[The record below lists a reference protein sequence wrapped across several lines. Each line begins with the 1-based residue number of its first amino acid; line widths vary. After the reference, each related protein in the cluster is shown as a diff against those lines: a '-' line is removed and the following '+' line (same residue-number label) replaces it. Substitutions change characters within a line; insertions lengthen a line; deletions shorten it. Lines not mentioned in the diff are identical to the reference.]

1 MAAGPWCRFEEEDVS
16 GVTDEETKRGFVLGE
31 DDPLERTAVVN
42 LNDLRKDLGGG
53 TRQAKDRHLLIRA
66 RGAQLGQVL
75 KLGPQPHR
83 VGRANDCEI
92 WLSDDGVS
100 RKHATVTFENG
111 VYSIEDTGSANGTF
125 VGGQKVERAS
135 LRDGDL
141 IQFGPQAV
149 FRYSVADEVQEQ
161 LLRQLYEA
169 SVTDALT
176 GANNREHFDSQL
188 RMELSYARRHGTD
201 LSLVMFDVDHFKR
214 VNDTYGHPVG
224 DEVLVEIS
232 KVTRRLVR
240 NEDVFARYG
249 GEEFALILRGI
260 ALDGARVVGER
271 LREKIAELSVSTDK
285 GPLQVTVS
293 VGCASFGTTTEQTA
307 EAMVQSADKRLY
319 VAKRGGR
326 NRVVA
331 AD

>member
-1 MAAGPWCRFEEEDVS
+1 VRGRRATA
-16 GVTDEETKRGFVLGE
+16 VTDEETKKAFVLSDD

-42 LNDLRKDLGGG
+42 LADLRPGASN
-53 TRQAKDRHLLIRA
+53 RQAKDRHLLIRA

-75 KLGPQPHR
+75 KLGTQPHR
-83 VGRANDCEI
+83 VGRANECEV

-100 RKHATVTFENG
+100 RKHASILYEDGAYV
-111 VYSIEDTGSANGTF
+111 IEDSGSANGTF
-125 VGGQKVERAS
+125 VGGQKVERAI

-149 FRYSVADEVQEQ
+149 FRYSQADEGQEQ

-176 GANNREHFDSQL
+176 GANNREHFDNQL
-188 RMELSYARRHGTD
+188 RMELSYARRHSTD
-201 LSLVMFDVDHFKR
+201 LALVMFDVDHFKR

-232 KVTRRLVR
+232 NATRRLVR

-260 ALDGARVVGER
+260 ALDGAKIVGDR
-271 LREKIAELSVSTDK
+271 LRERVAGLSIETDK
-285 GPLQVTVS
+285 GPVTVTIS
-293 VGCASFGTTTEQTA
+293 VGCASFASATEQTA
-307 EAMVQSADKRLY
+307 EAMVQTADKRLY
-319 VAKRGGR
+319 MAKHGGR

-331 AD
+331 EG

>member
-1 MAAGPWCRFEEEDVS
+1 VS
-16 GVTDEETKRGFVLGE
+16 DRPKLGTYG
-31 DDPLERTAVVN
+31 DDDASAERTAVVT
-42 LNDLRKDLGGG
+42 LSSLRSGSS
-53 TRQAKDRHLLIRA
+53 RREVKDRFLLIRA
-66 RGAQLGQVL
+66 RGAQLGHVTR
-75 KLGPQPHR
+75 LGVEPVR
-83 VGRANDCEI
+83 IGRSQECEI

-100 RKHATVTFENG
+100 RKHALIRPEQGGYV
-111 VYSIEDTGSANGTF
+111 IEDTQSANGTF
-125 VGGQKVERAS
+125 VAGQRVETAV

-149 FRYSVADEVQEQ
+149 FRYSVADESQEL

-188 RMELSYARRHGTD
+188 RMELSYARRHNTD
-201 LSLVMFDVDHFKR
+201 LALLLFDVDHFKR

-224 DEVLVEIS
+224 DEVLVEIARA
-232 KVTRRLVR
+232 VRRLVR

-260 ALDGARVVGER
+260 DITGARAAGER
-271 LREKIAELSVSTDK
+271 LRAQAEKLTVASDR
-285 GPLQVTVS
+285 GPVQVTIS
-293 VGCASFGTTTEQTA
+293 VGCASLATTSDPTTEALVQTA
-307 EAMVQSADKRLY
+307 DRRLY
-319 VAKRGGR
+319 AAKHSGR

-331 AD
+331 NE

>member
-1 MAAGPWCRFEEEDVS
+1 MADEKTKEEHR
-16 GVTDEETKRGFVLGE
+16 TGFVLG
-31 DDPLERTAVVN
+31 DDEALERTAVVN
-42 LNDLRKDLGGG
+42 LNELRRDLG
-53 TRQAKDRHLLIRA
+53 TKRQIKDRHLLIRA

-75 KLGPQPHR
+75 KLAQQAHR

-100 RKHATVTFENG
+100 RKHATITFENG
-111 VYSIEDTGSANGTF
+111 AYSIEDTGSANGTF
-125 VGGQKVERAS
+125 VGGQKVERAT

-149 FRYSVADEVQEQ
+149 FRYSVADEGQEQ

-188 RMELSYARRHGTD
+188 RMELSFARRHGTD
-201 LSLVMFDVDHFKR
+201 LAVVMFDVDHFKR
-214 VNDTYGHPVG
+214 VNDTFGHPVG

-232 KVTRRLVR
+232 KATRRLVR

-249 GEEFALILRGI
+249 GEEFVLILRGI

-271 LREKIAELSVSTDK
+271 LRERIAELSITTDK
-285 GPLQVTVS
+285 GPLKVTVS
-293 VGCASFGTTTEQTA
+293 VGCASFASTPEATA
-307 EAMVQSADKRLY
+307 ESMVQVADKRLY
-319 VAKRGGR
+319 AAKRGGR

-331 AD
+331 EG

>member
-1 MAAGPWCRFEEEDVS
+1 VS
-16 GVTDEETKRGFVLGE
+16 DEKPLLPYVLRE
-31 DDPLERTAVVN
+31 DDPLERTAVVS
-42 LNDLRKDLGGG
+42 LKELKGSR
-53 TRQAKDRHLLIRA
+53 RQVKDRHLLIRA
-66 RGAQLGQVL
+66 RGAHLGQVTR
-75 KLGPQPHR
+75 LGQDPQR

-100 RKHATVTFENG
+100 RRHAAIRFEADG
-111 VYSIEDTGSANGTF
+111 YVIEDSQSANGTF
-125 VGGQKVERAS
+125 VGGQRVEQTV

-149 FRYSVADEVQEQ
+149 FRYSVADEGQEQ

-176 GANNREHFDSQL
+176 GANNREHFDTQL
-188 RMELSYARRHGTD
+188 RMELSFARRHGTD
-201 LSLVMFDVDHFKR
+201 LALVMFDVDHFKR
-214 VNDTYGHPVG
+214 VNDGYGHPVG

-232 KVTRRLVR
+232 KETRRLIR

-260 ALDGARVVGER
+260 ALEGARVVGDR
-271 LREKIAELSVSTDK
+271 LRERIAALVVETDK
-285 GPLQVTVS
+285 GPLKVTIS
-293 VGCASFGTTTEQTA
+293 VGCASVAQLPEPSV
-307 EAMVQSADKRLY
+307 EALVQLADQRLY
-319 VAKRGGR
+319 AAKHAGR

-331 AD
+331 GD

>member
-1 MAAGPWCRFEEEDVS
+1 
-16 GVTDEETKRGFVLGE
+16 VLG
-31 DDPLERTAVVN
+31 DDEALERTAVVN
-42 LNDLRKDLGGG
+42 LNDLRKDIGGK
-53 TRQAKDRHLLIRA
+53 RQVKDRHLLIRA

-75 KLGPQPHR
+75 KLGQQSHR
-83 VGRANDCEI
+83 IGRANDCEI

-100 RKHATVTFENG
+100 RRHANILFESG
-111 VYSIEDTGSANGTF
+111 VYTIEDTGSANGTF
-125 VGGQKVERAS
+125 VGGQKVERAT

-149 FRYSVADEVQEQ
+149 FRYSVADEGQEQ

-188 RMELSYARRHGTD
+188 RMELSFSRRHGTD
-201 LSLVMFDVDHFKR
+201 LSVVMFDVDHFKR
-214 VNDTYGHPVG
+214 VNDTFGHPVG

-232 KVTRRLVR
+232 KATRRLVR

-249 GEEFALILRGI
+249 GEEFVLILRGI

-271 LREKIAELSVSTDK
+271 LRERIAELSIVTDK
-285 GPLQVTVS
+285 GPLKVTVS
-293 VGCASFGTTTEQTA
+293 VGCASFASTPDATA
-307 EAMVQSADKRLY
+307 ESLVQLADKRLY
-319 VAKRGGR
+319 AAKRGGR

-331 AD
+331 DGSDG

>member
-1 MAAGPWCRFEEEDVS
+1 
-16 GVTDEETKRGFVLGE
+16 VTDEETKKGGFVLSD

-42 LNDLRKDLGGG
+42 LADLRPNASK
-53 TRQAKDRHLLIRA
+53 RQAKDRHLLIRA
-66 RGAQLGQVL
+66 RGAHLGQVL
-75 KLGPQPHR
+75 ILGTQPHR
-83 VGRANDCEI
+83 VGRANECEI

-100 RKHATVTFENG
+100 RKHATVLFENG
-111 VYSIEDTGSANGTF
+111 NYIVEDTGSANGTF
-125 VGGQKVERAS
+125 VGGQKVDRAI

-149 FRYSVADEVQEQ
+149 FRYSQADEGQEQ

-176 GANNREHFDSQL
+176 GANNREHFDNQL

-201 LSLVMFDVDHFKR
+201 LALVMFDVDHFKK

-232 KVTRRLVR
+232 KATRRLVR

-260 ALDGARVVGER
+260 ALDGAKIVGER
-271 LREKIAELSVSTDK
+271 LRERIQALSIETDK
-285 GPLQVTVS
+285 GLLQVTVS
-293 VGCASFGTTTEQTA
+293 VGCASFATLAEQTA
-307 EAMVQSADKRLY
+307 EVLVQVADKRLY
-319 VAKRGGR
+319 AAKHGGR

-331 AD
+331 EG

>member
-1 MAAGPWCRFEEEDVS
+1 VA
-16 GVTDEETKRGFVLGE
+16 DEETKGATRTGFVLG
-31 DDPLERTAVVN
+31 DDEALERTAVVN
-42 LNDLRKDLGGG
+42 LNDLRKDMGAK
-53 TRQAKDRHLLIRA
+53 RQVKDRHLLIRA

-75 KLGPQPHR
+75 KLGQQAHR

-100 RKHATVTFENG
+100 RRHATILFDSG

-125 VGGQKVERAS
+125 VGGQKVERAT

-149 FRYSVADEVQEQ
+149 FRYSVADEGQEQ

-188 RMELSYARRHGTD
+188 RMELSFARRHGTD
-201 LSLVMFDVDHFKR
+201 LSVVMFDVDHFKR
-214 VNDTYGHPVG
+214 VNDTFGHPVG

-232 KVTRRLVR
+232 KATRRLVR

-249 GEEFALILRGI
+249 GEEFVLILRGI
-260 ALDGARVVGER
+260 ALDGARIVGER
-271 LREKIAELSVSTDK
+271 LRERIAELSINTDK
-285 GPLQVTVS
+285 GPLKVTVS
-293 VGCASFGTTTEQTA
+293 VGCASFATTPEATA
-307 EAMVQSADKRLY
+307 ESLVQVADKRLY
-319 VAKRGGR
+319 AAKHGGR

-331 AD
+331 EG

>member
-1 MAAGPWCRFEEEDVS
+1 VS
-16 GVTDEETKRGFVLGE
+16 DEKPLLPYLLRE
-31 DDPLERTAVVN
+31 DDPLERTAVVS
-42 LNDLRKDLGGG
+42 LKDLKGAR
-53 TRQAKDRHLLIRA
+53 RQAKDRHLLIRA
-66 RGAQLGQVL
+66 RGAHLGQVTR
-75 KLGPQPHR
+75 LGQEPQR

-100 RKHATVTFENG
+100 RRHAVVRLEAG
-111 VYSIEDTGSANGTF
+111 AYVIEDSQSANGTF
-125 VGGQKVERAS
+125 VGGQRVERTT

-149 FRYSVADEVQEQ
+149 FRYSIGDEGQEQ

-176 GANNREHFDSQL
+176 GANNREHFDTQL
-188 RMELSYARRHGTD
+188 RMELSFARRHGTD
-201 LSLVMFDVDHFKR
+201 LALVMFDVDHFKR
-214 VNDTYGHPVG
+214 VNDGYGHPVG

-232 KVTRRLVR
+232 KEARRLIR

-260 ALDGARVVGER
+260 ALEGARIVGDR
-271 LREKIAELSVSTDK
+271 LRERIAALVVETDK
-285 GPLQVTVS
+285 GPLQVTIS
-293 VGCASFGTTTEQTA
+293 VGCASVASLPEPSV
-307 EAMVQSADKRLY
+307 EALVQIADQRLY
-319 VAKRGGR
+319 AAKHAGR

-331 AD
+331 GD

>member
-1 MAAGPWCRFEEEDVS
+1 
-16 GVTDEETKRGFVLGE
+16 VTDEETKKAFVLADE

-42 LNDLRKDLGGG
+42 LADLRPGASK
-53 TRQAKDRHLLIRA
+53 RQAKDRHLLIRA
-66 RGAQLGQVL
+66 RGAHLGQVL
-75 KLGPQPHR
+75 KLGTQPHR
-83 VGRANDCEI
+83 VGRANECEV

-100 RKHATVTFENG
+100 RKHATITFDNG
-111 VYSIEDTGSANGTF
+111 NYLIEDTGSANGTF
-125 VGGQKVERAS
+125 VGGQKVERPS
-135 LRDGDL
+135 PLRDGDL

-149 FRYSVADEVQEQ
+149 FRYSQADEGQEQ

-176 GANNREHFDSQL
+176 GANNREHFDNQL
-188 RMELSYARRHGTD
+188 RMELSFARRHGTD
-201 LSLVMFDVDHFKR
+201 LALVMFDVDHFKR

-232 KVTRRLVR
+232 KAARRLVR

-260 ALDGARVVGER
+260 ALDGAKIVGER
-271 LREKIAELSVSTDK
+271 LRERIAALSVTTDK
-285 GPLQVTVS
+285 GELKVTVS
-293 VGCASFGTTTEQTA
+293 VGCASFATTPDQTA
-307 EAMVQSADKRLY
+307 EALVQTADKRLY
-319 VAKRGGR
+319 AAKHGGR

-331 AD
+331 EG

>member
-1 MAAGPWCRFEEEDVS
+1 
-16 GVTDEETKRGFVLGE
+16 VTDEETKKGFVLSDD

-42 LNDLRKDLGGG
+42 LADLRQGASK
-53 TRQAKDRHLLIRA
+53 RQAKDRHLLIRA
-66 RGAQLGQVL
+66 RGAHLGQVL
-75 KLGPQPHR
+75 KLGDQPHR
-83 VGRANDCEI
+83 VGRANECEI

-100 RKHATVTFENG
+100 RKHATITLDNG
-111 VYSIEDTGSANGTF
+111 GYLVEDLGSANGTF
-125 VGGQKVERAS
+125 VGGQKIERTT

-149 FRYSVADEVQEQ
+149 FRYSQADEGQEQ

-176 GANNREHFDSQL
+176 GANNREHFDNQL
-188 RMELSYARRHGTD
+188 RMELSFARRHGTD
-201 LSLVMFDVDHFKR
+201 LALVMFDVDHFKR
-214 VNDTYGHPVG
+214 VNDTHGHPVG

-232 KVTRRLVR
+232 KAARRLIR

-260 ALDGARVVGER
+260 ALDGAKVVGER
-271 LREKIAELSVSTDK
+271 LRERIAGLSIETDK
-285 GPLQVTVS
+285 GELKVTVS
-293 VGCASFGTTTEQTA
+293 VGCASFATTTDPTA
-307 EAMVQSADKRLY
+307 ESLVQTADKRLY
-319 VAKRGGR
+319 AAKHGGR

-331 AD
+331 EG

>member
-1 MAAGPWCRFEEEDVS
+1 M
-16 GVTDEETKRGFVLGE
+16 
-31 DDPLERTAVVN
+31 
-42 LNDLRKDLGGG
+42 
-53 TRQAKDRHLLIRA
+53 
-66 RGAQLGQVL
+66 
-75 KLGPQPHR
+75 
-83 VGRANDCEI
+83 
-92 WLSDDGVS
+92 
-100 RKHATVTFENG
+100 
-111 VYSIEDTGSANGTF
+111 
-125 VGGQKVERAS
+125 

-149 FRYSVADEVQEQ
+149 FRYSIADEGQEQ

-176 GANNREHFDSQL
+176 GANNREHFDNQL
-188 RMELSYARRHGTD
+188 RMELSFARRHGTD
-201 LSLVMFDVDHFKR
+201 LALVMFDVDHFKK

-232 KVTRRLVR
+232 KAARRLVR

-260 ALDGARVVGER
+260 ALDGAKIVGER
-271 LREKIAELSVSTDK
+271 LRERIQALSIETDK

-293 VGCASFGTTTEQTA
+293 VGCASFATLTEQTA
-307 EAMVQSADKRLY
+307 EILVQTADKRLY
-319 VAKRGGR
+319 AAKHGGR

-331 AD
+331 EG

>member
-1 MAAGPWCRFEEEDVS
+1 MADED
-16 GVTDEETKRGFVLGE
+16 TKKGFVLSDD

-42 LNDLRKDLGGG
+42 LADLRPG
-53 TRQAKDRHLLIRA
+53 TRRQAKDRHLLIRA
-66 RGAQLGQVL
+66 RGAQLGQVM
-75 KLGPQPHR
+75 KLGTQPHR
-83 VGRANDCEI
+83 VGRANECEI

-100 RKHATVTFENG
+100 RKHASISFENG
-111 VYSIEDTGSANGTF
+111 SYVIEDTQSANGTF
-125 VGGQKVERAS
+125 VGGQKVDRAI

-149 FRYSVADEVQEQ
+149 FRYSVADEGQEQ

-188 RMELSYARRHGTD
+188 RMELSYARRHSTD
-201 LSLVMFDVDHFKR
+201 LALVMYDVDHFKR
-214 VNDTYGHPVG
+214 VNDTFGHPIG

-232 KVTRRLVR
+232 KATRRLVR

-260 ALDGARVVGER
+260 ALDGARIVGER
-271 LREKIAELSVSTDK
+271 LRERIAGTSITTDK
-285 GPLQVTVS
+285 GELKVTVS
-293 VGCASFGTTTEQTA
+293 VGCASFVTTPDATA
-307 EAMVQSADKRLY
+307 ESLVQLADKRLY
-319 VAKRGGR
+319 MAKHGGR
-326 NRVVA
+326 NKVVA
-331 AD
+331 EG

>member
-1 MAAGPWCRFEEEDVS
+1 MA
-16 GVTDEETKRGFVLGE
+16 DEETKEETSRGFVLG
-31 DDPLERTAVVN
+31 DDEALERTAVVN
-42 LNDLRKDLGGG
+42 LNDLRKDIGGK
-53 TRQAKDRHLLIRA
+53 RQVKDRHLLIRA

-75 KLGPQPHR
+75 KLGQQSHR
-83 VGRANDCEI
+83 IGRANDCEI

-100 RKHATVTFENG
+100 RRHANILFESG
-111 VYSIEDTGSANGTF
+111 VYTIEDTGSANGTF
-125 VGGQKVERAS
+125 VGGQKVERAT

-149 FRYSVADEVQEQ
+149 FRYSVADEGQEQ

-188 RMELSYARRHGTD
+188 RMELSFSRRHGTD
-201 LSLVMFDVDHFKR
+201 LSVVMFDVDHFKR
-214 VNDTYGHPVG
+214 VNDTFGHPVG

-232 KVTRRLVR
+232 KATRRLVR

-249 GEEFALILRGI
+249 GEEFVLILRGI

-271 LREKIAELSVSTDK
+271 LRERIAELSIVTDK
-285 GPLQVTVS
+285 GPLKVTVS
-293 VGCASFGTTTEQTA
+293 VGCASFASTPDATA
-307 EAMVQSADKRLY
+307 ESLVQLADKRLY
-319 VAKRGGR
+319 AAKRGGR

-331 AD
+331 DGSDG

>member
-1 MAAGPWCRFEEEDVS
+1 MA
-16 GVTDEETKRGFVLGE
+16 DEETKEETARGFVLG
-31 DDPLERTAVVN
+31 DDEALERTAVVN
-42 LNDLRKDLGGG
+42 LNELRKDLSGK
-53 TRQAKDRHLLIRA
+53 RQLKDRHLLVRA

-75 KLGPQPHR
+75 KLGQQSHR

-100 RKHATVTFENG
+100 RRHATILFESG
-111 VYSIEDTGSANGTF
+111 VYTIEDTGSANGTF
-125 VGGQKVERAS
+125 VGGQKVERAT

-149 FRYSVADEVQEQ
+149 FRYSVADEGQEQ

-188 RMELSYARRHGTD
+188 RMELSFSRRHGTD
-201 LSLVMFDVDHFKR
+201 LSVVMFDVDHFKR
-214 VNDTYGHPVG
+214 VNDTFGHPVG

-232 KVTRRLVR
+232 KATRRLVR

-249 GEEFALILRGI
+249 GEEFVLILRGI

-271 LREKIAELSVSTDK
+271 LRERIAELAIVTDK
-285 GPLQVTVS
+285 GPLKVTVS
-293 VGCASFGTTTEQTA
+293 VGCASFASTPEATA
-307 EAMVQSADKRLY
+307 ESLVQLADKRLY
-319 VAKRGGR
+319 AAKRGGR

-331 AD
+331 DGSDG

>member
-1 MAAGPWCRFEEEDVS
+1 VS
-16 GVTDEETKRGFVLGE
+16 DRPRLGAYDD
-31 DDPLERTAVVN
+31 DDPAGERTAVVS
-42 LNDLRKDLGGG
+42 LSSLRGGAS
-53 TRQAKDRHLLIRA
+53 RREVKDRHLLIRA
-66 RGAQLGQVL
+66 RGAQLGQVTR
-75 KLGPQPHR
+75 LGAEQVR
-83 VGRANDCEI
+83 VGRSQECEL

-100 RKHATVTFENG
+100 RKHAAIRQDPGGYV
-111 VYSIEDTGSANGTF
+111 VEDTQSANGTF
-125 VGGQKVERAS
+125 VAGQRVESAT

-149 FRYSVADEVQEQ
+149 FRYSVADESQEL

-201 LSLVMFDVDHFKR
+201 LALLLFDVDHFKR

-224 DEVLVEIS
+224 DEVLIEIARA
-232 KVTRRLVR
+232 VRRLVR

-260 ALDGARVVGER
+260 DIAGARAAGER
-271 LREKIAELSVSTDK
+271 LRAQVEKLTIDSDR
-285 GPLQVTVS
+285 GPVRVTIS
-293 VGCASFGTTTEQTA
+293 VGCASLATTSEPTTEALVQTA
-307 EAMVQSADKRLY
+307 DRRLY
-319 VAKRGGR
+319 AGKHGGR

-331 AD
+331 TD

>member
-1 MAAGPWCRFEEEDVS
+1 MSDRPKPSAYG
-16 GVTDEETKRGFVLGE
+16 
-31 DDPLERTAVVN
+31 DDDLAERTAVVT
-42 LNDLRKDLGGG
+42 LSSLRGGG
-53 TRQAKDRHLLIRA
+53 SAREVKDRFLLIRA
-66 RGAQLGQVL
+66 RGAQLGHVTR
-75 KLGPQPHR
+75 LGAEPVR
-83 VGRANDCEI
+83 IGRSQECEI

-100 RKHATVTFENG
+100 RKHATIRQEGGGYV
-111 VYSIEDTGSANGTF
+111 VEDTQSANGSF
-125 VGGQKVERAS
+125 VAGQRVERAV

-149 FRYSVADEVQEQ
+149 FRFSVADESQEL

-188 RMELSYARRHGTD
+188 RMELSYARRHNTD
-201 LSLVMFDVDHFKR
+201 LVLVLFDVDHFKR

-224 DEVLVEIS
+224 DEVLVEIARA
-232 KVTRRLVR
+232 VRRLVR

-260 ALDGARVVGER
+260 DIAGGRAAGER
-271 LREKIAELSVSTDK
+271 LRAQVEKLAIASDK
-285 GPLQVTVS
+285 GSIHVTIS
-293 VGCASFGTTTEQTA
+293 VGCASLLTTSEPTTESLLQTA
-307 EAMVQSADKRLY
+307 DRRLY
-319 VAKRGGR
+319 AAKHSGR

-331 AD
+331 ND

>member
-1 MAAGPWCRFEEEDVS
+1 MSDRP
-16 GVTDEETKRGFVLGE
+16 KLGAYG
-31 DDPLERTAVVN
+31 DDDLSAERTAVVS
-42 LNDLRKDLGGG
+42 LSSLRSGSS
-53 TRQAKDRHLLIRA
+53 RREAKDRYLLIRA
-66 RGAQLGQVL
+66 RGAQLGHVTR
-75 KLGPQPHR
+75 LGAEPVR
-83 VGRANDCEI
+83 IGRAQECEI

-100 RKHATVTFENG
+100 RKHALIQPDPTGYV
-111 VYSIEDTGSANGTF
+111 VEDTESANGTF
-125 VGGQKVERAS
+125 VAGQRVESAI

-149 FRYSVADEVQEQ
+149 FRYSVADESQEL

-188 RMELSYARRHGTD
+188 RMELSYARRHNTD
-201 LSLVMFDVDHFKR
+201 LALLLFDVDHFKR

-224 DEVLVEIS
+224 DEVLIEIART
-232 KVTRRLVR
+232 VRRLVR

-260 ALDGARVVGER
+260 DIAGARAAGER
-271 LREKIAELSVSTDK
+271 LRSQVEKLTVESDR
-285 GPLQVTVS
+285 GPVQVTIS
-293 VGCASFGTTTEQTA
+293 VGCASFSTTPDASTEALVKTA
-307 EAMVQSADKRLY
+307 DRRLY
-319 VAKRGGR
+319 AAKNSGR

-331 AD
+331 TD

>member
-1 MAAGPWCRFEEEDVS
+1 MLSD
-16 GVTDEETKRGFVLGE
+16 E

-42 LNDLRKDLGGG
+42 LADLRPGASK
-53 TRQAKDRHLLIRA
+53 RQAKDRHLLIRA

-75 KLGPQPHR
+75 KLGTQPHR
-83 VGRANDCEI
+83 VGRANECEI

-100 RKHATVTFENG
+100 RKHATIVFENG
-111 VYSIEDTGSANGTF
+111 NYAIEDTGSANGTF
-125 VGGQKVERAS
+125 VGGQKVEARS
-135 LRDGDL
+135 VLRDGDL

-149 FRYSVADEVQEQ
+149 FRYSQADEGQEQ

-176 GANNREHFDSQL
+176 GANNREHFDNQL

-201 LSLVMFDVDHFKR
+201 LALVMFDVDHFKR

-232 KVTRRLVR
+232 KATRRLVR

-260 ALDGARVVGER
+260 ALDGAKIVGER
-271 LREKIAELSVSTDK
+271 LRERIADLSITTDK
-285 GPLQVTVS
+285 GPLKVTVS
-293 VGCASFGTTTEQTA
+293 VGCASFTTTPDQTA
-307 EAMVQSADKRLY
+307 EALVQLADKRLY
-319 VAKRGGR
+319 LAKHGGR

-331 AD
+331 ES

>member
-1 MAAGPWCRFEEEDVS
+1 VA
-16 GVTDEETKRGFVLGE
+16 DEETKEETARGFVLG
-31 DDPLERTAVVN
+31 DDEALERTAVVN
-42 LNDLRKDLGGG
+42 LNELRKDLSGK
-53 TRQAKDRHLLIRA
+53 RQLKDRHLLVRA

-75 KLGPQPHR
+75 KLGQQSHR

-100 RKHATVTFENG
+100 RRHATILFESG
-111 VYSIEDTGSANGTF
+111 VYTIEDTGSANGTF
-125 VGGQKVERAS
+125 VGGQKVERAT

-149 FRYSVADEVQEQ
+149 FRYSVADEGQEQ

-188 RMELSYARRHGTD
+188 RMELSFSRRHGTD
-201 LSLVMFDVDHFKR
+201 LSVVMFDVDHFKR
-214 VNDTYGHPVG
+214 VNDTFGHPVG

-232 KVTRRLVR
+232 KATRRLVR

-249 GEEFALILRGI
+249 GEEFVLILRGI

-271 LREKIAELSVSTDK
+271 LRERIAELSIVTDK
-285 GPLQVTVS
+285 GPLKVTVS
-293 VGCASFGTTTEQTA
+293 VGCASFASTPEATA
-307 EAMVQSADKRLY
+307 ESLVQLADKRLY
-319 VAKRGGR
+319 AAKRGGR

-331 AD
+331 DGSDG

>member
-1 MAAGPWCRFEEEDVS
+1 
-16 GVTDEETKRGFVLGE
+16 VTDEETKKAFVLAD

-42 LNDLRKDLGGG
+42 LADLRPGASK
-53 TRQAKDRHLLIRA
+53 RQAKDRHLLIRA
-66 RGAQLGQVL
+66 RGAQLGHVL
-75 KLGPQPHR
+75 KLGTQPHR
-83 VGRANDCEI
+83 VGRANECEI

-100 RKHATVTFENG
+100 RKHATITFDAG
-111 VYSIEDTGSANGTF
+111 SYVIEDTGSANGTF
-125 VGGQKVERAS
+125 VGGQKVEGRS
-135 LRDGDL
+135 VLRDGDL

-149 FRYSVADEVQEQ
+149 FRYSQADEGQEQ

-176 GANNREHFDSQL
+176 GANNREHFDTQL

-201 LSLVMFDVDHFKR
+201 LALVMFDVDHFKR
-214 VNDTYGHPVG
+214 VNDTHGHPVG

-232 KVTRRLVR
+232 NATRRLVR

-260 ALDGARVVGER
+260 ALEGAKIVGDR
-271 LREKIAELSVSTDK
+271 LRERIAELSISTEK
-285 GPLQVTVS
+285 GPLKITVS
-293 VGCASFGTTTEQTA
+293 VGCASFTTTPDATA
-307 EAMVQSADKRLY
+307 EALVQLADKRLY
-319 VAKRGGR
+319 LAKHGGR

-331 AD
+331 DG